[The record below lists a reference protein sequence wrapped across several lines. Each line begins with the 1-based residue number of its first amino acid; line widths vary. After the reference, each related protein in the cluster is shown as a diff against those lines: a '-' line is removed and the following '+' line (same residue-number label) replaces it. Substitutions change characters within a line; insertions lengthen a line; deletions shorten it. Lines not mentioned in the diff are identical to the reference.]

1 MRCDQLFPTLV
12 VVAIGL
18 FVPGCSTG
26 PNLGTVSGVV
36 SQDGIPIPY
45 VLVQFQPVE
54 PRGTYASAYTDVSGH
69 YELRFS
75 QTKRGALVGRH
86 EATLRTSKRDEIQI
100 EDKSTG
106 LMVTPTCNGGDGS
119 GAWNRSQSQDR
130 CQDWAK
136 MTSHPTTRVIH
147 EVPLINTK
155 RKSPFIVPADG
166 ATFSEETRSIRV
178 SDPWRG

>member
-45 VLVQFQPVE
+45 VLVQFRPVE

-106 LMVTPTCNGGDGS
+106 LMVTPKLPENYKGNLELKYDEVVSSGD
-119 GAWNRSQSQDR
+119 N
-130 CQDWAK
+130 
-136 MTSHPTTRVIH
+136 VIDFD
-147 EVPLINTK
+147 L
-155 RKSPFIVPADG
+155 
-166 ATFSEETRSIRV
+166 
-178 SDPWRG
+178 DPNLKTDARIGQK